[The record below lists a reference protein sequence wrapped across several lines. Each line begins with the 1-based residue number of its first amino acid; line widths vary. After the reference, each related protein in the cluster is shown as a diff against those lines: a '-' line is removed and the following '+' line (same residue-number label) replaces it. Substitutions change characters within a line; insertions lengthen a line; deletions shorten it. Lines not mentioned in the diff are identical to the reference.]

1 MKTYIFVL
9 VILGFMLIYVNTL
22 SCEAEEVEKF
32 NKMETGINLD
42 KIPCFN
48 EDLKNRNDY
57 LTIIHIVIIMVMVT
71 IIIYQKKR
79 IYWLEGK

>member
-1 MKTYIFVL
+1 
-9 VILGFMLIYVNTL
+9 MLFYVNAL
-22 SCEAEEVEKF
+22 NCEAKEVEKF
-32 NKMETGINLD
+32 NKMEAGVNLD

-57 LTIIHIVIIMVMVT
+57 LTIIHIVLIMLMVT